1 MAVSSFPRPDPSSPS
16 SVAQASFGSVRKGF
30 DPSEVREFLG
40 QVAAEMNRLRERER
54 QLEQSLLE
62 SKDAQLGTERID
74 DSTATR
80 LLGEEAAH
88 ILQAARE
95 SAGMVK
101 SKAEEG
107 ASTILR
113 EATDEAA
120 RVREEADIEAAR
132 RRNDAVAQAEEQ
144 RSSAKQQGR
153 EMVNEARAYRERVM
167 GELTRRRDLVRTQI
181 DDLIRGRE
189 NLLTAFNAARDSADD
204 VLSRIGPLG
213 DAGTPY
219 ELPAPPPIPDA
230 DLDAGVPAFGGG
242 DEQATHEAAEPEP
255 TAAFFDQDDED
266 DGAGGL
272 DQRAAADPLLAPPT
286 FGEPVVEEAGVGRS
300 GSVVELFPSGA
311 PIDETAASEI
321 DAEEDDDTGDDP
333 NDESPDDGDRSRSNV
348 DNLFARLRAADTDDT
363 DATDATGVTES
374 RESTQATHQLP
385 VVDAELDSADSTAAT
400 SVEDTEEEGDEQS
413 PFDRRDAQLTPLIVS
428 AARRLKRVLADEQN
442 EALDA
447 LRKGEPVRDVGQL
460 LGAEVERASRYVDAI
475 ADEMEAAATAG
486 AMSVAD
492 DPNPDVAHSG
502 ALGPVREAFAA
513 SIVAPLRERLERAVA
528 DGDGDN
534 DGVAKKVRAV
544 YREWKTR
551 QIDDQLDDVFRLAY
565 GRGALVALPPGKPVR
580 WIVDPNGPACPDAED
595 NSLAGSVAA
604 GDAFPTGHVCAPAH
618 AGCRCLLEPDR
629 Q

>member
-1 MAVSSFPRPDPSSPS
+1 M
-16 SVAQASFGSVRKGF
+16 AQASFGSVRKGF

-62 SKDAQLGTERID
+62 SKDAQLGSERID

-113 EATDEAA
+113 EATEEAA

-132 RRNDAVAQAEEQ
+132 RRNDAVTQAEEQ

-189 NLLTAFNAARDSADD
+189 NLLTAFNAARDAADD

-242 DEQATHEAAEPEP
+242 DERATHEAEPGPES
-255 TAAFFDQDDED
+255 TAAFFDQDDEN
-266 DGAGGL
+266 DGVDGL
-272 DQRAAADPLLAPPT
+272 DPQAADPLLAPPT
-286 FGEPVVEEAGVGRS
+286 FGEPVVEETGVGRG
-300 GSVVELFPSGA
+300 GSVVELFPAGA
-311 PIDETAASEI
+311 PTDETADSEI
-321 DAEEDDDTGDDP
+321 DDEEDDDTGDDP
-333 NDESPDDGDRSRSNV
+333 NDDAPSDGDRSRSNV
-348 DNLFARLRAADTDDT
+348 DNLFARLRAADTDT
-363 DATDATGVTES
+363 DGVTEATES
-374 RESTQATHQLP
+374 SESTRATHQLP
-385 VVDAELDSADSTAAT
+385 VVGPELDSADSTAET
-400 SVEDTEEEGDEQS
+400 SPEGVEEEGDEQS

-428 AARRLKRVLADEQN
+428 AARRVKRVLADEQN

-447 LRKGEPVRDVGQL
+447 LRKGEPVREVGQL

-486 AMSVAD
+486 ALSVAD

-534 DGVAKKVRAV
+534 DGVAKRVRAV

>member
-16 SVAQASFGSVRKGF
+16 SVAQASFGSARKGF

-113 EATDEAA
+113 EATEEAA

-132 RRNDAVAQAEEQ
+132 RRNDAVTQAEEQ

-189 NLLTAFNAARDSADD
+189 NLLTAFNAARDAADD

-219 ELPAPPPIPDA
+219 ELPAPPAIPDA

-242 DEQATHEAAEPEP
+242 VERATHEAEPEP
-255 TAAFFDQDDED
+255 ESTAAFFDQDDEN
-266 DGAGGL
+266 DGVDGL
-272 DQRAAADPLLAPPT
+272 DQQAAADPLLAPPT
-286 FGEPVVEEAGVGRS
+286 FGEPAAEETGVGRS
-300 GSVVELFPSGA
+300 GSVVELFPAGA
-311 PIDETAASEI
+311 PTDETADSEI
-321 DAEEDDDTGDDP
+321 DDEEDDDDP
-333 NDESPDDGDRSRSNV
+333 NDDAPGDGDRSRSNV
-348 DNLFARLRAADTDDT
+348 DNLFARLRAADTDTETDGDT
-363 DATDATGVTES
+363 EATES
-374 RESTQATHQLP
+374 SESTRATHQLP
-385 VVDAELDSADSTAAT
+385 VVDPELDSAESTAET
-400 SVEDTEEEGDEQS
+400 SPEGADEKGDEQS

-428 AARRLKRVLADEQN
+428 AARRVKRVLADEQN

-447 LRKGEPVRDVGQL
+447 LRKGEPVREVGQL

-475 ADEMEAAATAG
+475 ANEMEAAATAG

-492 DPNPDVAHSG
+492 DANPDVAHSG

>member
-1 MAVSSFPRPDPSSPS
+1 MAVSSFPRPDPSSPN

-62 SKDAQLGTERID
+62 SKDAQFGSERID

-101 SKAEEG
+101 SKAEQG
-107 ASTILR
+107 ASSILR
-113 EATDEAA
+113 EATEEAA

-132 RRNDAVAQAEEQ
+132 RRNDAVTQAEQQ
-144 RSSAKQQGR
+144 RSSATQQGR

-189 NLLTAFNAARDSADD
+189 SLLTAFNAARDAADD

-242 DEQATHEAAEPEP
+242 DERATHEAEPAPEPEP
-255 TAAFFDQDDED
+255 TAAFFDQDDENEGVD
-266 DGAGGL
+266 GL
-272 DQRAAADPLLAPPT
+272 DQQAAADPLLAPPT
-286 FGEPVVEEAGVGRS
+286 FGEPAVEETGVGRS
-300 GSVVELFPSGA
+300 GSVVELFPAGA
-311 PIDETAASEI
+311 PTDETADSEI
-321 DAEEDDDTGDDP
+321 DEEEDDDTGEDP
-333 NDESPDDGDRSRSNV
+333 NDDAPGDGNRSRSNV
-348 DNLFARLRAADTDDT
+348 DNLFARLRAADTDTDGDT
-363 DATDATGVTES
+363 DATES
-374 RESTQATHQLP
+374 SESTRATHQLP
-385 VVDAELDSADSTAAT
+385 VVDSEFDSAGSTAAT
-400 SVEDTEEEGDEQS
+400 SPGGAEEEGDEQS

-428 AARRLKRVLADEQN
+428 AARRVKRVLADEQN

-447 LRKGEPVRDVGQL
+447 LRKGEPVREVGEL

-475 ADEMEAAATAG
+475 ANEMEAAATAG

>member
-1 MAVSSFPRPDPSSPS
+1 M
-16 SVAQASFGSVRKGF
+16 AQASFGSARKGF

-62 SKDAQLGTERID
+62 SKDAHLGSERID

-113 EATDEAA
+113 EATEEAA

-132 RRNDAVAQAEEQ
+132 RRNDAVTQAEEQ

-189 NLLTAFNAARDSADD
+189 NLLTAFNAARDAADD

-242 DEQATHEAAEPEP
+242 DERATHEAEPGPES
-255 TAAFFDQDDED
+255 TAAFFDQDDEN
-266 DGAGGL
+266 DGVDGL
-272 DQRAAADPLLAPPT
+272 DPQAADPLLAPPT
-286 FGEPVVEEAGVGRS
+286 FGEPVVEETGVGRG
-300 GSVVELFPSGA
+300 GSVVELFPAGA
-311 PIDETAASEI
+311 PTDETADSEI
-321 DAEEDDDTGDDP
+321 DDEEDDDTGDDP
-333 NDESPDDGDRSRSNV
+333 NDDAPSDGDRSRSNV
-348 DNLFARLRAADTDDT
+348 DNLFARLRAADTDTDGDT
-363 DATDATGVTES
+363 EATES
-374 RESTQATHQLP
+374 SESTRATHQLP
-385 VVDAELDSADSTAAT
+385 VVDPEFDSADSTAET
-400 SVEDTEEEGDEQS
+400 SPEGVEEEGDEQS

-447 LRKGEPVRDVGQL
+447 LRKGEPVREVGQL

-486 AMSVAD
+486 ALSVAD

-534 DGVAKKVRAV
+534 DGVAKRVRAV

>member
-1 MAVSSFPRPDPSSPS
+1 
-16 SVAQASFGSVRKGF
+16 VAQASFGSVRKGF

-113 EATDEAA
+113 EATEEAA

-132 RRNDAVAQAEEQ
+132 RRNDAVTQAEEQ

-189 NLLTAFNAARDSADD
+189 NLLTAFNAARDAADD

-219 ELPAPPPIPDA
+219 ELPAPPPIPDP

-242 DEQATHEAAEPEP
+242 DERATHEAEPGPES
-255 TAAFFDQDDED
+255 TAAFFDQDDEN
-266 DGAGGL
+266 DGVDGL
-272 DQRAAADPLLAPPT
+272 DPQAADPLLAPPT
-286 FGEPVVEEAGVGRS
+286 FGEPVVEETGVGRG
-300 GSVVELFPSGA
+300 GSVVELFPAGA
-311 PIDETAASEI
+311 PTDETADSEI
-321 DAEEDDDTGDDP
+321 DDEEDDDTGDDP
-333 NDESPDDGDRSRSNV
+333 NDDAPSDGDRSRSNV
-348 DNLFARLRAADTDDT
+348 DNLFARLRAADTDT
-363 DATDATGVTES
+363 DGVTEATES
-374 RESTQATHQLP
+374 SESTRATHQLP
-385 VVDAELDSADSTAAT
+385 VVDPELDSADSTAET
-400 SVEDTEEEGDEQS
+400 SPEGVEEEGDEQS

-447 LRKGEPVRDVGQL
+447 LRKGEPVREVGQL

-486 AMSVAD
+486 ALSVAD

-534 DGVAKKVRAV
+534 DGVAKRVRAV

>member
-1 MAVSSFPRPDPSSPS
+1 
-16 SVAQASFGSVRKGF
+16 
-30 DPSEVREFLG
+30 
-40 QVAAEMNRLRERER
+40 
-54 QLEQSLLE
+54 
-62 SKDAQLGTERID
+62 
-74 DSTATR
+74 
-80 LLGEEAAH
+80 
-88 ILQAARE
+88 
-95 SAGMVK
+95 
-101 SKAEEG
+101 
-107 ASTILR
+107 
-113 EATDEAA
+113 
-120 RVREEADIEAAR
+120 
-132 RRNDAVAQAEEQ
+132 
-144 RSSAKQQGR
+144 
-153 EMVNEARAYRERVM
+153 VNEARAYRERVM

-189 NLLTAFNAARDSADD
+189 NLLTAFNAARDAADD

-242 DEQATHEAAEPEP
+242 VERATHEAEPEP
-255 TAAFFDQDDED
+255 ESTAAFFDQDDENEAVD
-266 DGAGGL
+266 GL
-272 DQRAAADPLLAPPT
+272 DPQAAADPLLAPPT
-286 FGEPVVEEAGVGRS
+286 FGEPLDEETGVGRS
-300 GSVVELFPSGA
+300 GSVVELFPAGA
-311 PIDETAASEI
+311 PSDETADSEM
-321 DAEEDDDTGDDP
+321 DDEKDDDTGEDP
-333 NDESPDDGDRSRSNV
+333 NDDAPGDGNRSRSNV
-348 DNLFARLRAADTDDT
+348 DNLFARLRAADTDTDGDT
-363 DATDATGVTES
+363 EATES
-374 RESTQATHQLP
+374 SESTRATHQLP
-385 VVDAELDSADSTAAT
+385 VVDSELDGADSTAAT
-400 SVEDTEEEGDEQS
+400 SPGGAEEEGDEQS

-428 AARRLKRVLADEQN
+428 AARRVKRVLADEQN

-447 LRKGEPVRDVGQL
+447 LRKGEPVREVGEL

-492 DPNPDVAHSG
+492 DPTPDVAHSG